1 MSRVLPVF
9 GLLLT
14 LSITDLLH
22 AQFAPAAGKPGST
35 AIKADSSCFVG
46 WAVDC
51 AVQRGL
57 RQINMPDS
65 GLATVG
71 DAANATGPALSKGV
85 VSLGDGGSAV
95 LTFDPPIRDGDGYDF
110 AVFENAFN
118 DSFLE
123 LAHVEVSTDSVRWA
137 RLPSVSQSPI
147 LQQTGSFGATLPTRI
162 NNLAGKYRLPYGTP
176 FDLNDIAHISYIN
189 PENVRY
195 VRIVDVVGSIDS
207 TWGSRDSKG
216 NLINDPFPTNFAS
229 SGFDLDAVGVI
240 HQGPTLQI
248 LSPKKSTPTYWVR
261 YQDNTLFLYRSKGNQ
276 GGNLNLA
283 DSEEEFSGTELS
295 GAELSGRELSGAE
308 LFRSKLPGNDLSAKD
323 LSLVLYSMDG
333 RILAENKRLLADKSE
348 VVWPI
353 TLSPGIYTLRINR
366 QVLRFLVP

>member
-1 MSRVLPVF
+1 MIRVLPVF
-9 GLLLT
+9 GFLLVV
-14 LSITDLLH
+14 SITDVLH

-57 RQINMPDS
+57 RQINLPDS
-65 GLATVG
+65 GFATVG
-71 DAANATGPALSKGV
+71 DAANATGNALSKGV
-85 VSLGDGGSAV
+85 VSLGDGGAAV
-95 LTFDPPIRDGDGYDF
+95 LTFDPPIRDGAGYDF

-137 RLPSVSQSPI
+137 RLPSVSESPI
-147 LQQTGSFGATLPTRI
+147 FQQTGSFGATLPTRI
-162 NNLAGKYRLPYGTP
+162 HNLAGKYRLPYGTP
-176 FDLNDIAHISYIN
+176 FDLNDIAHLSYIN

-240 HQGPTLQI
+240 HQGPTLRLI
-248 LSPKKSTPTYWVR
+248 SPKKPTPTYWVR
-261 YQDNTLFLYRSKGNQ
+261 YQENTLFLYRSKGNL
-276 GGNLNLA
+276 GGNRNLGNG
-283 DSEEEFSGTELS
+283 EEEFSGESLSSEELS
-295 GAELSGRELSGAE
+295 ERELSRAE
-308 LFRSKLPGNDLSAKD
+308 LFRSKLPGKDLSAKD

-333 RILAENKRLLADKSE
+333 RILAENKRLLAEEAE

-353 TLSPGIYTLRINR
+353 ALSPGIYILRINQ

>member
-1 MSRVLPVF
+1 
-9 GLLLT
+9 
-14 LSITDLLH
+14 
-22 AQFAPAAGKPGST
+22 
-35 AIKADSSCFVG
+35 
-46 WAVDC
+46 
-51 AVQRGL
+51 
-57 RQINMPDS
+57 
-65 GLATVG
+65 LA
-71 DAANATGPALSKGV
+71 
-85 VSLGDGGSAV
+85 
-95 LTFDPPIRDGDGYDF
+95 
-110 AVFENAFN
+110 
-118 DSFLE
+118 
-123 LAHVEVSTDSVRWA
+123 
-137 RLPSVSQSPI
+137 SVSQSPI

-162 NNLAGKYRLPYGTP
+162 HNLAGKYRLPYGTP

-261 YQDNTLFLYRSKGNQ
+261 YQDKTLFVYRSNGNQ

-283 DSEEEFSGTELS
+283 DSEEEFSGAELS

-333 RILAENKRLLADKSE
+333 RILAENKRLLADEAE

-353 TLSPGIYTLRINR
+353 ALSPGIYTLRINR
-366 QVLRFLVP
+366 QVLRFLVH

>member
-1 MSRVLPVF
+1 MIRVLPVF
-9 GLLLT
+9 GFLLA
-14 LSITDLLH
+14 LSITDVLH

-57 RQINMPDS
+57 RQINLP
-65 GLATVG
+65 V
-71 DAANATGPALSKGV
+71 
-85 VSLGDGGSAV
+85 GDGGAAV
-95 LTFDPPIRDGDGYDF
+95 LTFDPPIRDGAGYDF

-137 RLPSVSQSPI
+137 RLPSVSESPI
-147 LQQTGSFGATLPTRI
+147 FQQTGSFGATLPTRI
-162 NNLAGKYRLPYGTP
+162 HNLAGKYRLPYGTP
-176 FDLNDIAHISYIN
+176 FDLNDIAHLSYIN

-240 HQGPTLQI
+240 HQGPTLRLI
-248 LSPKKSTPTYWVR
+248 SPKKSTPTYWVR
-261 YQDNTLFLYRSKGNQ
+261 YQENTLFLYRSKGNQ
-276 GGNLNLA
+276 GSNLNLA
-283 DSEEEFSGTELS
+283 DGEEEFSGTELS
-295 GAELSGRELSGAE
+295 SEEISGKEHLSAKLSGE
-308 LFRSKLPGNDLSAKD
+308 DLSAKN
-323 LSLVLYSMDG
+323 LSLVLYSIDG
-333 RILAENKRLLADKSE
+333 RILAENRRLSADE
-348 VVWPI
+348 AALVWPI
-353 TLSPGIYTLRINR
+353 ALSPGIYYLRINQ